1 MRHRAIGDRVGDDA
15 LMAFSAI
22 HDLIID
28 ERHVRIYSNGAGRP
42 VLTVPDLG

>member
-1 MRHRAIGDRVGDDA
+1 
-15 LMAFSAI
+15 MAFSAI